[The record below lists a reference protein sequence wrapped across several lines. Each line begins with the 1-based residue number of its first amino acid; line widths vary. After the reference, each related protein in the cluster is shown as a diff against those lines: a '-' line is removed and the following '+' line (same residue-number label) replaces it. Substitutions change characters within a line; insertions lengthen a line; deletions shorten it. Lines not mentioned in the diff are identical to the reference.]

1 MEIDFNLEDSEDKY
15 TLLYEGAVD
24 ATPET
29 LRKIKGVFLAELEM
43 PIEQIA
49 LILQNT
55 PAEVISSSDASALEH
70 PYRILKEAGSK
81 VLIVS
86 ADGTPFNIDS
96 LTDEDTSIVFE
107 LEDSLSIEEELDF
120 IDQPKQDLPTYQLIE
135 EPSLSLDSLMEEA
148 AAVIA
153 DSRQDEDELE
163 RASAGEF
170 KLDIDLS
177 DMPSP
182 APAPALEE
190 ASMENASVL
199 EKSTSSLDTGFSL
212 SLEVEEPA
220 ERITET
226 AQPVASA
233 VAPVSGLVLDEPDN
247 AIAIEPAI
255 EQVASDNELVIA
267 AEPAPTKLESIAITE
282 EKEPT
287 PVATPVPTAAVVEAK
302 TTAKPAAIKTE
313 VKPILSAK
321 AQKAPP
327 QQEESNTSVEI
338 SVVPVHTKRL
348 KKLSQGQETG
358 ILIAIGSAVLFLA
371 NWFYFN
377 APPLV
382 DVEAEKLEES
392 RALQV
397 AQKKELIQNKKERAQ
412 ALAQEQNSLL
422 TAPITFTGLIE
433 ASGYSLNLEVIISNN
448 TPSKASFTI
457 NGAAPLALTNE
468 QIARNEKLAPWIR
481 RAESTAFEFKS
492 VSDGS
497 FFGSAASKIY
507 IDYDGRSTRLIKN
520 AYLDGIFTPESDKLD
535 LTLSLGNDDKP
546 SEAAPYWLVA
556 AEGNEIKFEFTQK
569 IVLSKSKDT
578 TAVPAAEEKNQ
589 GTDAAEATTLE
600 KTVSKQE
607 Q

>member
-1 MEIDFNLEDSEDKY
+1 MEIDFNLEDSEDQY

-55 PAEVISSSDASALEH
+55 PAEVISSSDASALEY
-70 PYRILKEAGSK
+70 PYRILKDAGSK

-96 LTDEDTSIVFE
+96 LTEEDTSIVFE
-107 LEDSLSIEEELDF
+107 LEDPLSMEGELDF
-120 IDQPKQDLPTYQLIE
+120 IEQPKQDLPTYQLIE

-153 DSRQDEDELE
+153 DSRQEEEDQQ
-163 RASAGEF
+163 RTSAGEF

-182 APAPALEE
+182 TPALDEGSIE
-190 ASMENASVL
+190 SAPVL
-199 EKSTSSLDTGFSL
+199 EKSASSLDTGL
-212 SLEVEEPA
+212 SLTLEDEEPA
-220 ERITET
+220 ERIIDTV
-226 AQPVASA
+226 QPVASA
-233 VAPVSGLVLDEPDN
+233 VVPVSGLVLDAPD
-247 AIAIEPAI
+247 APVTIEPAN
-255 EQVASDNELVIA
+255 EQAASDNEFVIA
-267 AEPAPTKLESIAITE
+267 AEPAPIKLESLAITE
-282 EKEPT
+282 EKEPA
-287 PVATPVPTAAVVEAK
+287 PVATPAPAAAVAEAK
-302 TTAKPAAIKTE
+302 AAVKPAAIKTE
-313 VKPILSAK
+313 VKAIMSAK
-321 AQKAPP
+321 AQKAPV
-327 QQEESNTSVEI
+327 QQENPNTSAEI
-338 SVVPVHTKRL
+338 SVVPVHSKRR

-358 ILIAIGSAVLFLA
+358 ILIAIGSLVLCLA

-377 APPLV
+377 APPKV
-382 DVEAEKLEES
+382 DVEAEKLAES
-392 RALQV
+392 RALQI
-397 AQKKELIQNKKERAQ
+397 AQKKELLQNKKERAQ

-422 TAPITFTGLIE
+422 TAPITFQGSIE
-433 ASGYSLNLEVIISNN
+433 AAGYSLNLEVIISNN
-448 TPSKASFTI
+448 TPTKASFTI
-457 NGAAPLALTNE
+457 SGGAPLALTNE

-497 FFGSAASKIY
+497 FFGSTASKIY
-507 IDYDGRSTRLIKN
+507 IDYDGRSTRLIEN

-556 AEGNEIKFEFTQK
+556 AEGNDIKFEFAQK
-569 IVLSKSKDT
+569 IVLTKSKAT
-578 TAVPAAEEKNQ
+578 PAEPAAEEKNQ
-589 GTDAAEATTLE
+589 STDAEATTLE
-600 KTVSKQE
+600 KTAS
-607 Q
+607 